1 MAYHLV
7 NNERTPVK
15 FGGGM
20 DKMVRENY
28 VPAQNTDMIYIGIF
42 ISVLA
47 LLLLLYILY
56 RKSKQ

>member
-15 FGGGM
+15 FGAGIV
-20 DKMVRENY
+20 KENY

>member
-20 DKMVRENY
+20 GKMVRENY